1 MSVPTPVT
9 LPFNLRSFMFR
20 FILITAGTLIGSFAV
35 VVFMAPFNIA
45 PAGVTG
51 VAVIMNIKL
60 GTPIGLIVLLGNI
73 PIQYFA
79 YRMLGGWKIIAWT
92 IYVLVLYAVAVDF
105 LKPIF
110 PVDGVSDDVLLNA
123 IFGGIIGGIGSG
135 LVYRAGANFGGTST
149 LAQVFQ
155 RMNGLPLSTTYLY
168 ANLLSVGLAG
178 IVLGWQGAL
187 YAMVALALEGA
198 TSDYVLEGPS
208 VIRTA
213 VIITDYP
220 REVADGIL
228 YQMKRGVTSW
238 QATGMFTGQTRTIL
252 YVTVARFQIGTLR
265 DIVATIDPGAFIVIG
280 QGHVA
285 FGEGFKP
292 VAPSRLSEDP
302 TRH

>member
-1 MSVPTPVT
+1 MPAT
-9 LPFNLRSFMFR
+9 LPFNLRSFLIR
-20 FILITAGTLIGSFAV
+20 LILITFGTLIGAFAV
-35 VVFMAPFNIA
+35 VVFLAPFDIA
-45 PAGVTG
+45 PAGVSG

-79 YRMLGGWKIIAWT
+79 YRMLGGWQTIAWT
-92 IYVLVLYAVAVDF
+92 VYVLLLYAVSVDL

-110 PVDGVSDDVLLNA
+110 PVDGVSDDILLNA
-123 IFGGIIGGIGSG
+123 IFGGIIGGVGSG

-155 RMNGLPLSTTYLY
+155 RMYGLPLSSTYLY
-168 ANLLSVGLAG
+168 TNLLTVGLAG
-178 IVLGWQGAL
+178 VVLGWQGAL
-187 YAMVALALEGA
+187 YATIALALEGA
-198 TSDYVLEGPS
+198 ASDYVLEGPS

-265 DIVATIDPGAFIVIG
+265 TIVAAIDPGAFIVIG

-292 VAPSRLSEDP
+292 VAPRVALED
-302 TRH
+302 TTQH